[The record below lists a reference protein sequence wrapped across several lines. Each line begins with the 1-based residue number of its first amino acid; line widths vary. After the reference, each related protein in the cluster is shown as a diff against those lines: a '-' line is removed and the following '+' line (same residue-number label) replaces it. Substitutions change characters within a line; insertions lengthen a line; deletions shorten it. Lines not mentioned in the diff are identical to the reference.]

1 MISIVLIQ
9 PSNSGNLGAVARIMA
24 NFELKNMILVKPR
37 CKKDSSQAEKRA
49 MHGLSV
55 LKKAKIVD
63 FNYLK
68 KFDYL
73 IATTSKL
80 GTDYNIPRSPI
91 NPEQLAR
98 KLNINKKIA
107 ILFGPEDI
115 GLTNEQINKCDFTVT
130 IPSSKS
136 YPALN
141 LSHSVAIILYE
152 IFKTKKTTVSS
163 HIIFASKKEKQQIMK
178 MINQILNK
186 MQFATPSKKQTQKIV
201 WKKMIGKAFLTKRE
215 SYALMGFL
223 KKLQ

>member
-24 NFELKNMILVKPR
+24 NFELKNLLLVKPK
-37 CKKDSSQAEKRA
+37 CKIHSSQAEKRA

-55 LKKAKIVD
+55 LKKAKIID
-63 FNYLK
+63 FDDLK

-91 NPEQLAR
+91 SPEQLA
-98 KLNINKKIA
+98 KKVNINKKIA
-107 ILFGPEDI
+107 ILFGPEDK
-115 GLTNEQINKCDFTVT
+115 GLTNEQLSKCDFSVT

-152 IFKTKKTTVSS
+152 LFKNKPNVSS
-163 HIIFASKKEKQQIMK
+163 HIISASKKEKQQIMK
-178 MINQILNK
+178 LINQALNK
-186 MQFATPSKKQTQKIV
+186 MQFQTPSKKQTQQIV
-201 WKKMIGKAFLTKRE
+201 WKKILGKSFLTKRE
-215 SYALMGFL
+215 AYALMGFL
-223 KKLQ
+223 KKLL